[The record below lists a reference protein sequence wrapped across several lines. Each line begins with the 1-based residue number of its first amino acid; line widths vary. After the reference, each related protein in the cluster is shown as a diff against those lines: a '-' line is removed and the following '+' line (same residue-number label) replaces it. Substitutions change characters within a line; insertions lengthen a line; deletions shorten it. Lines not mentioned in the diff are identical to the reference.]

1 MIKRKTNRLRDYDHS
16 QDGYYFITICTK
28 DWRKWFGG
36 VENNEMV
43 LNQYGKTAEDFW
55 KEMPIHFG
63 RVEIDE
69 FRVMPNH
76 IHGIVII
83 RNELGSHVGNAYMRS
98 LKDRT
103 KMLLSKTI
111 QQYKASASRKINSLQ
126 NAPYFQWQKSF
137 YDHII
142 RNEESLQHIRQYIV
156 YNPLKWGLDIE
167 NRNNYSPY
175 KNCSDYYEEVIG
187 GHKEP

>member
-1 MIKRKTNRLRDYDHS
+1 MPYT
-16 QDGYYFITICTK
+16 
-28 DWRKWFGG
+28 GG
-36 VENNEMV
+36 WSWIATS
-43 LNQYGKTAEDFW
+43 LFC
-55 KEMPIHFG
+55 
-63 RVEIDE
+63 
-69 FRVMPNH
+69 
-76 IHGIVII
+76 
-83 RNELGSHVGNAYMRS
+83 LVGNAYMRS
-98 LKDRT
+98 LQDRT

-142 RNEESLQHIRQYIV
+142 GNEESLQHIRQYIV

-167 NRNNYSPY
+167 NRNNYSPH